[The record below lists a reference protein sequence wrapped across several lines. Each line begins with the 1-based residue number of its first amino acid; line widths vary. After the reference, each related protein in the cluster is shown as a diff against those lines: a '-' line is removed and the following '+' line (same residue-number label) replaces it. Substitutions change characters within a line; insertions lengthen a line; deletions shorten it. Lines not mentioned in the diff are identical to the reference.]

1 MDDEAVTKPTIETVL
16 ARMNEFGSALKELGA
31 SLREQMNT
39 FETQVTAR
47 FDAVEARF
55 DSLESRL
62 EQFETRT
69 AKSLQ
74 AIEDQLG
81 VLALDTIKLRAA
93 RGDMERRL
101 TALEEGSPRPQH

>member
-1 MDDEAVTKPTIETVL
+1 MGDESTTKPTMETLL
-16 ARMNEFGSALKELGA
+16 ARMNELGA
-31 SLREQMNT
+31 ELSERMNT
-39 FETQVTAR
+39 FESNVNAR
-47 FDAVEARF
+47 FDAVDSRF
-55 DSLESRL
+55 DALESRL

-81 VLALDTIKLRAA
+81 VLALDTVKLRAA

-101 TALEEGSPRPQH
+101 SAIEERPA